1 MKILEDFFSS
11 SRDGWEYP
19 TLERNPFQV
28 DDALSGA
35 QILEIRYDGIGSSL
49 GIILEMRVAEHDWQ
63 GSSGLIVASGVQNFS
78 WVQDSRSGQRT
89 AWTILES
96 VPRGNRDHFT
106 LKLTG
111 SPTFSLSLIACDA
124 WFYSA
129 TIDALEM
136 APPPDY
142 TEGDI
147 REIHRAIP
155 RWNSIVGEVRAAHYL

>member
-1 MKILEDFFSS
+1 MENLENFFSS
-11 SRDGWEYP
+11 SRDGSDYP
-19 TLERNPFQV
+19 TLELNPFQV

-63 GSSGLIVASGVQNFS
+63 GSSGLIVASGVKNFS
-78 WVQDSRSGQRT
+78 WVQDPRNGQRT

-111 SPTFSLSLIACDA
+111 SPTFSLSLTACDA

-129 TIDALEM
+129 TIDALEGV
-136 APPPDY
+136 PPPDY
-142 TEGDI
+142 TQHDVS
-147 REIHRAIP
+147 EIHRVIP
-155 RWNSIVGEVRAAHYL
+155 RWNSIVGEVRAVRNP